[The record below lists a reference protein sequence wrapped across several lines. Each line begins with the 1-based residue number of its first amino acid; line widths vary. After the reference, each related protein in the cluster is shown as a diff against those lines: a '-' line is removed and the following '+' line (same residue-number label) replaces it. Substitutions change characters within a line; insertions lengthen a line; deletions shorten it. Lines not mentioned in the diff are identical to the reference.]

1 MNVFHCSWV
10 ANRPSGIK
18 REMSLMEIKKISV
31 IGLGLM
37 GTPIATLLMKA
48 DYQVTGFDILKKQV
62 SNLVPLGLKTANSPK
77 EAARGADLVILSLP
91 NWSAVLEAV
100 EGKEGVA
107 AGAQKGQ
114 IVVDT
119 STSPPW
125 ESRALGE
132 KLARKRIEWMD
143 VPISGSSAQAR
154 MGNMV
159 FMAGGKRSIF
169 ERIKPVLDR
178 IGKKTVYAGKMG
190 DGATLKLVIN
200 HTLYLN
206 QAAAI
211 EGLVLGMK
219 AGLKPDVLFDV
230 ITSGAASSD
239 LLISRGK
246 DMLSGNFSPK
256 GPVVLANKDLTLS
269 METARRLG
277 VVLPVGALYQ
287 QLLLKAHYNGW
298 DRQDATVVMKI
309 YEEMAG
315 FVRKRKRTSP
325 GMKKK

>member
-1 MNVFHCSWV
+1 
-10 ANRPSGIK
+10 
-18 REMSLMEIKKISV
+18 MEIKKISV

-48 DYQVTGFDILKKQV
+48 GYKVIGFDIIRKQM
-62 SNLVPLGLKTANSPK
+62 SDLAPLGLKAANSPK
-77 EAARGADLVILSLP
+77 EAVKGTDLIILSLP
-91 NWSAVLEAV
+91 NWNAVIEAV

-125 ESRALGE
+125 ESMALGE
-132 KLARKRIEWMD
+132 KLARRGIEWMD

-159 FMAGGKRSIF
+159 FMAGGKRSVYEKI
-169 ERIKPVLDR
+169 RPVLDQ
-178 IGKKTVYAGKMG
+178 IGKKTVYAGKSG

-219 AGLKPDVLFDV
+219 AGLKPDILFDV

-269 METARRLG
+269 LETARRLG

-298 DRQDATVVMKI
+298 DKEDATAVMKI
-309 YEEMAG
+309 YQQLAEGAG
-315 FVRKRKRTSP
+315 EKKKSFPKRK
-325 GMKKK
+325 

>member
-1 MNVFHCSWV
+1 M
-10 ANRPSGIK
+10 
-18 REMSLMEIKKISV
+18 MEIKKISV

-48 DYQVTGFDILKKQV
+48 GYRVTGFDIIKKQMA
-62 SNLVPLGLKTANSPK
+62 NLVPFGLKAANSPK
-77 EAARGADLVILSLP
+77 EAVKGTDLIILSLP
-91 NWSAVLEAV
+91 NWNAVIEAV

-125 ESRALGE
+125 ESSAMGE
-132 KLARKRIEWMD
+132 RLAEKGIEWMD

-169 ERIKPVLDR
+169 ERIKPVLDQ

-230 ITSGAASSD
+230 ITAGAASSD

-246 DMLSGNFSPK
+246 DMLKGNFSPK
-256 GPVVLANKDLTLS
+256 GPVGIANKDLTLS
-269 METARRLG
+269 LETARRLG

-309 YEEMAG
+309 YQQLAKKAG
-315 FVRKRKRTSP
+315 GTKKSARKRK
-325 GMKKK
+325 

>member
-18 REMSLMEIKKISV
+18 REMSLMEIKEISV

-48 DYQVTGFDILKKQV
+48 GYQVTGFDILKKQV
-62 SNLVPLGLKTANSPK
+62 SNLVPLGLKPANSPK

-125 ESRALGE
+125 ESWALGE

-154 MGNMV
+154 IGNMV

-298 DRQDATVVMKI
+298 DREDATVVMKI
-309 YEEMAG
+309 YEEMSG
-315 FVRKRKRTSP
+315 FVRKAKRTSLK
-325 GMKKK
+325 MKKK

>member
-1 MNVFHCSWV
+1 MN
-10 ANRPSGIK
+10 
-18 REMSLMEIKKISV
+18 MMQIKKISV

-37 GTPIATLLMKA
+37 GTPISTFLLKA
-48 DYQVTGFDILKKQV
+48 GYQVRGYDIVRKQM
-62 SNLVPLGLKTANSPK
+62 SGLIPLGLKPATSPK
-77 EAARGADLVILSLP
+77 EAVKGADLVILSLP
-91 NWSAVLEAV
+91 NWNAVIEAV

-107 AGAQKGQ
+107 AGAQRGQ

-125 ESRALGE
+125 KSRTLGE
-132 KLARKRIEWMD
+132 KLARKGIEWMD

-169 ERIKPVLDR
+169 KRIKPVLDR

-239 LLISRGK
+239 LLNSRGR
-246 DMLSGNFSPK
+246 DMLNGNFSPK
-256 GPVVLANKDLTLS
+256 GPVVIANKDLALS
-269 METARRLG
+269 LETAKRWG

-315 FVRKRKRTSP
+315 LVRKGKRTSP
-325 GMKKK
+325 RMKKK

>member
-1 MNVFHCSWV
+1 MT
-10 ANRPSGIK
+10 GIK
-18 REMSLMEIKKISV
+18 TISV

-48 DYQVTGFDILKKQV
+48 GYPVKGFDILKEQLA
-62 SNLVPLGLKTANSPK
+62 NLVPLGLKTANSPK

-91 NWSAVLEAV
+91 NWNAVIQAV
-100 EGKEGVA
+100 ERKDGVA
-107 AGAQKGQ
+107 AGSRKGL
-114 IVVDT
+114 IVLDT

-125 ESRALGE
+125 ESRAMGE
-132 KLARKRIEWMD
+132 RLTKRGIEWMD

-154 MGNMV
+154 VGNMV
-159 FMAGGKRSIF
+159 FMAGGKRSVF
-169 ERIKPVLDR
+169 DRIKPVLDR
-178 IGKKTVYAGKMG
+178 IGKKSVYAGRMG

-211 EGLVLGMK
+211 EGLVLGAK
-219 AGLKPDVLFDV
+219 AGLRPDVLFDA

-256 GPVVLANKDLTLS
+256 GPVVIANKDLALS
-269 METARRLG
+269 METAKRLG
-277 VVLPVGALYQ
+277 VMLPVGALYQ

-298 DRQDATVVMKI
+298 DREDATVVMRI
-309 YEEMAG
+309 YQQLAAG
-315 FVRKRKRTSP
+315 GRRKREIFSKGKAEVRRGRS
-325 GMKKK
+325 

>member
-1 MNVFHCSWV
+1 M
-10 ANRPSGIK
+10 
-18 REMSLMEIKKISV
+18 MEIRKVSV

-48 DYQVTGFDILKKQV
+48 GYQVTGFDIIKKQM
-62 SNLVPLGLKTANSPK
+62 SNLVPLGLRAVNSPK
-77 EAARGADLVILSLP
+77 EAAKGADLIILSLP
-91 NWSAVLEAV
+91 TWKAVIEAV
-100 EGKEGVA
+100 EGKDGVI

-125 ESRALGE
+125 ESKALGE
-132 KLARKRIEWMD
+132 RLAKIGIDWMD

-154 MGNMV
+154 VGNMV
-159 FMAGGKRSIF
+159 FMVGGKKSVF
-169 ERIKPVLDR
+169 EKIKPVLDR

-211 EGLVLGMK
+211 EGLVLGLK
-219 AGLKPDVLFDV
+219 AGLDPNVMFDV

-239 LLISRGK
+239 LLIARGK
-246 DMLSGNFSPK
+246 DMLTNNFEPK
-256 GPVVLANKDLTLS
+256 GPTVLAIKDLGLS
-269 METARRLG
+269 LETGRQLG
-277 VVLPVGALYQ
+277 VVLPVGALYHQ
-287 QLLLKAHYNGW
+287 FLLKAQYNGW
-298 DRQDATVVMKI
+298 ERNDATVVMRL
-309 YEEMAG
+309 YEEWAG
-315 FVRKRKRTSP
+315 MDWKKSSARKRGK
-325 GMKKK
+325 